1 MAEVE
6 SAEGVL
12 AFEDLAADH
21 VLLQSWGAGGKALT
35 ESLALH
41 GFTGD
46 IDEQTF
52 VKVCQARAVASGQ
65 GSGGG
70 ARAATTAAAFQGR
83 HRRGGGG
90 CSRGG
95 WRRRWGV
102 VGRRWVPWQSERGG
116 EWWAMD
122 GGEACRR
129 G

>member
-21 VLLQSWGAGGKALT
+21 VLLQSWGAGSKALT

-52 VKVCQARAVASGQ
+52 VKVCQARAVASG
-65 GSGGG
+65 
-70 ARAATTAAAFQGR
+70 RAAGATALTAG
-83 HRRGGGG
+83 
-90 CSRGG
+90 S
-95 WRRRWGV
+95 
-102 VGRRWVPWQSERGG
+102 
-116 EWWAMD
+116 
-122 GGEACRR
+122 
-129 G
+129 